1 MMMCG
6 GWGDKERLKKHRKRK
21 MEGLR
26 RNVRGKEGREGAYCP
41 ETTAE
46 RKRVK
51 REGESK
57 RAIALQQHLMASL
70 ERRRR
75 RERRGEEGIMRGL

>member
-26 RNVRGKEGREGAYCP
+26 RNVRGKEGREGEP
-41 ETTAE
+41 
-46 RKRVK
+46 
-51 REGESK
+51 
-57 RAIALQQHLMASL
+57 IALRLRQ
-70 ERRRR
+70 
-75 RERRGEEGIMRGL
+75 REKE